1 MDRRQA
7 LRNLGWG
14 AGALVATPT
23 IISILQSCKET
34 GPVFT
39 PAFVSPA
46 QGHALKSM
54 VDLIIP
60 NDEQVPGAVALGV
73 HQFIDSYWNEV
84 LPAAKTEIEDEF
96 WEVSASREQQFVK
109 SAFNTFEAEFKA
121 TFNKELDKGT
131 PEEYDQLLAKYLK
144 TDKEQQKAYGKAMG
158 DYLTALK
165 ENPAATFDKDAQ
177 LFYLLSSIRGLTVW
191 GWKTTEEIGKN
202 VLWYDPVPGQQKG
215 CIPLSEAGNGNAMAL

>member
-23 IISILQSCKET
+23 IISLLQSCKEA

-46 QGHALKSM
+46 QGYALKNL

-60 NDEQVPGAVALGV
+60 NDEQIPGAVAVGV

-84 LPAAKTEIEDEF
+84 LPVNKADIEDEF

-109 SAFNTFEAEFKA
+109 NAFATFEAEFKT

-131 PEEYDQLLAKYLK
+131 PEEYDQILAKYLK
-144 TDKEQQKAYGKAMG
+144 TDKEQQKVYGKAMG

-165 ENPAATFDKDAQ
+165 ENPSATFDKDAQ

-191 GWKTTEEIGKN
+191 GWKTSEEIGKN
-202 VLWYDPVPGQQKG
+202 VLWYDPVPGQQK
-215 CIPLSEAGNGNAMAL
+215 

>member
-23 IISILQSCKET
+23 IISILQSCKEA
-34 GPVFT
+34 GPTFT
-39 PAFVSPA
+39 PAFVSQA

-60 NDEQVPGAVALGV
+60 NDEEVPGAVAVGV

-84 LPAAKTEIEDEF
+84 LPSNKSDVEDEF

-109 SAFNTFEAEFKA
+109 NAFATFEAEFKA
-121 TFNKELDKGT
+121 TFEKELDKGSA
-131 PEEYDQLLAKYLK
+131 EEFDQLLAKYLK
-144 TDKEQQKAYGKAMG
+144 TSKEQQTAYGKAMG
-158 DYLTALK
+158 EYLDAL
-165 ENPAATFDKDAQ
+165 EDNPNAVFDKDAQ
-177 LFYLLSSIRGLTVW
+177 IFYLLSSIRGMTVW
-191 GWKTTEEIGKN
+191 GWQTNEEIGKN
-202 VLWYDPVPGQQKG
+202 VLWYDPVPGQYKG
-215 CIPLSEAGNGNAMAL
+215 CIPLSEAGNGKAMSA